1 MMDKEKTERWLAIKN
16 SGKRIGILLDMS
28 DSLTDYPFVDK
39 ELGKQ
44 YEKLFNVILEI
55 IEAEGKR
62 IGKI

>member
-28 DSLTDYPFVDK
+28 DSITDYPFVDK

-44 YEKLFNVILEI
+44 YEKLFNGPL
-55 IEAEGKR
+55 
-62 IGKI
+62 